1 VATQLIFIIALLVVA
16 FVLSAS
22 EVALYSLTS
31 SHDSLEGK
39 VSSWLFKSPQLLL
52 STILVTNAVVVFLF
66 SLLGASLALDLAA
79 RFSFSRAVTILVEV
93 ILFSGL
99 LIFFA
104 DTIPK
109 IVASRNPKFVAR
121 LTLPFLAI
129 LFVIASPVVFPLNSF
144 LTWINRRRKRSS
156 LSIGNDGLK
165 ALSKIAATA
174 GVIDENEARLLKKI
188 AFLGEKTVRNA
199 MTPRAEIVSVSV
211 DSGFDEV
218 VEILKRC
225 EHSRLP
231 VYSEMTENVI
241 GMLYARDF
249 LRVFRKEISM
259 PKGKTRGKKFKI
271 SIVMRKAVFVPETQ
285 SLEKLIETYKEN
297 KVHIAVV
304 VDEFG
309 GLAGIVTLSD
319 VVREIFGSSA
329 EQPKMSQ
336 RISALPDSTYVVKGN
351 VRLEE
356 ISAEIRDFDAGEKS
370 SETVSSLLTELHG
383 HVPKLG
389 SKIKFDNFEF
399 EVEQATPKNILQV
412 RLHRLNSM
420 PVIKGEQ
427 NER

>member
-1 VATQLIFIIALLVVA
+1 MATQLIIIIALLVIA

-31 SHDSLEGK
+31 SHESFEGR

-52 STILVTNAVVVFLF
+52 STILVSNAMVVFLF
-66 SLLGASLALDLAA
+66 SLLGALFALDLAS
-79 RFSFSRAVTILVEV
+79 RFSFSKTIAVLVEV
-93 ILFSGL
+93 VIFSGM

-104 DTIPK
+104 DTVPK
-109 IVASRNPKFVAR
+109 IMASHNPKLVAKV
-121 LTLPFLAI
+121 TLPFLAI
-129 LFVIASPVVFPLNSF
+129 LVVITSPIVFPLNSL
-144 LTWINRRRKRSS
+144 LTHINRNRRRTS
-156 LSIGNDGLK
+156 LSIDNKGLK
-165 ALSKIAATA
+165 TLSKIAATA
-174 GVIDENEARLLKKI
+174 GIMDEKEARLLRKI

-211 DSGFDEV
+211 DSLFDEV

-231 VYSEMTENVI
+231 VYSEMPENVV

-249 LRVFRKEISM
+249 LRVFRKEISLS
-259 PKGKTRGKKFKI
+259 KRTIRGKRFRV
-271 SIVMRKAVFVPETQ
+271 SAVMRKVVFVPETQ
-285 SLEKLIETYKEN
+285 SLEKLIETYREN

-329 EQPKMSQ
+329 EQPKIDQ
-336 RISALPDSTYVVKGN
+336 RISKLSNSTFVVKGS

-356 ISAEIRDFDAGEKS
+356 ISAEVEDFDVGEKS
-370 SETVSSLLTELHG
+370 SETISSLLTELHG

-389 SKIKFDNFEF
+389 SKIKFGNFEF

-412 RLHRLNSM
+412 RLHRLNSN
-420 PVIKGEQ
+420 PVTKGE
-427 NER
+427 